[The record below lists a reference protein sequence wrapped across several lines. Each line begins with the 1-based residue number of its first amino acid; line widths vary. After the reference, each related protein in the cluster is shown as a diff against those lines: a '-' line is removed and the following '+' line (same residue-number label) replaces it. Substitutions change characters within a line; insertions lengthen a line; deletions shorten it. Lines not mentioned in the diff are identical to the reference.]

1 MAADAVRGHGLEA
14 LGQRSRLA
22 AITRSTSDNAYR
34 PVAGHDRAVYL
45 RQLEVGDAQ
54 TLLDVLLR
62 DRAFLDR
69 WEPVRKDTFFTL
81 ETQQRGLA
89 RLREAEDFADF
100 GIFIEDGDELVGRLQ
115 LSGISPS
122 PFENAYLG
130 YFVSEQHNGRGYA
143 TEAVRQAVDAAFGEL
158 DLHRV
163 QAAVIP
169 RNVAS
174 VRVLEK
180 AGFRH
185 EGLALRYLQIAGVW
199 EDHLLY
205 AVTAEEWPSA

>member
-1 MAADAVRGHGLEA
+1 MAWTARGLK
-14 LGQRSRLA
+14 SRLA
-22 AITRSTSDNAYR
+22 AIASLNRDSAPR
-34 PVAGHDRAVYL
+34 PVAGPERPVYL
-45 RQLEVGDAQ
+45 RQLEVDDAEA
-54 TLLDVLLR
+54 LLEVLVR
-62 DRAFLDR
+62 DRAFLDP
-69 WEPVRKDTFFTL
+69 WEPARPDTFFTL

-100 GIFIEDGDELVGRLQ
+100 GIFFEAGDELVGRVQ
-115 LSGISPS
+115 LSGISLA

-130 YFVSEQHNGRGYA
+130 YFVSEQHNRRGYA
-143 TEAVRQAVDAAFGEL
+143 TEGVRQAVDAAFGEL
-158 DLHRV
+158 TLHRV

-174 VRVLEK
+174 VRVVEK
-180 AGFRH
+180 AGFRQ

-205 AVTAEEWPSA
+205 AVTAEEWPAA